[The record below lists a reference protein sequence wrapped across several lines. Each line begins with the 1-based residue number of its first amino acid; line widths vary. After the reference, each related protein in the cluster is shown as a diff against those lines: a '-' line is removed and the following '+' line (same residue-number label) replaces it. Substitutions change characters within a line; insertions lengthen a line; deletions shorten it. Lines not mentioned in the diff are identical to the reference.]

1 MKEKV
6 KTASKFIGKGLLK
19 ILAFCADYFM
29 FFGIFYLL
37 YRENL
42 GGAFLVCFM
51 VIGLEVKEI
60 NVQLKKSNADKIKE
74 EASKIIKKI
83 SMEMYVKMHSKGEDN
98 ENGK

>member
-1 MKEKV
+1 
-6 KTASKFIGKGLLK
+6 
-19 ILAFCADYFM
+19 M

>member
-29 FFGIFYLL
+29 FFVIFYLL

-51 VIGLEVKEI
+51 VIGLEVKENI
-60 NVQLKKSNADKIKE
+60 FKKSAKELKDDYDKGVMI
-74 EASKIIKKI
+74 
-83 SMEMYVKMHSKGEDN
+83 
-98 ENGK
+98 